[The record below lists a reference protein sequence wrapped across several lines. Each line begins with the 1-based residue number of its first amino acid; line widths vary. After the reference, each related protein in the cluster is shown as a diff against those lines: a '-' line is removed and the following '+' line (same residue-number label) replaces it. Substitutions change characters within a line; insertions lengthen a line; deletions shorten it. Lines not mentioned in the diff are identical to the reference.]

1 MIADNFVSIEL
12 NAHRSFAGGYPESH
26 CRSSPHRSPLVNPPS
41 RSTSPSS
48 RSSSLSSGRSGSQLQ
63 QQQPLQQQRSQFDSF
78 ATHLAT
84 KHQGQYLGLAT
95 DKPQYLFL
103 CSLNHKFSLQK
114 CQVLSGDWCSNC
126 RKLHSNL
133 KSFATANSGQ
143 LLSASMQKFVTFR
156 CPKNHTWT
164 ITYKKATQR
173 WCKFCSRQAKRILK
187 SMIQVEN
194 AKLEDVKRAC
204 QVV

>member
-1 MIADNFVSIEL
+1 MIADNIVSIEL
-12 NAHRSFAGGYPESH
+12 KTPHAFAGGHPEPH
-26 CRSSPHRSPLVNPPS
+26 CRRSVEASSLPQDRS

-48 RSSSLSSGRSGSQLQ
+48 RSSSLSSHHSDTQQQPQ
-63 QQQPLQQQRSQFDSF
+63 QQQQWSHFDSF
-78 ATHLAT
+78 ANHLAT
-84 KHQGQYLGLAT
+84 KHHGQYLGLAV
-95 DKPQYLFL
+95 DKPQYLFV
-103 CSLNHKFSLQK
+103 CSLNHKFLLPK

-133 KSFATANSGQ
+133 KSFAAANSGQ

-156 CPKNHTWT
+156 CAKNHTWT

-204 QVV
+204 QVS